1 MITMGSQGFILLVL
15 LLILAVLCHSG
26 HSLTCYSCV
35 APVSG
40 NCTKTSVCSSNLDSC
55 LYIEGEPKSYYYQC
69 WKLADCNFEHI
80 SASFGLQKLQ
90 YRCCQQ
96 DLCNR
101 SFGTTVSGKMALLV
115 TPLLAAAWNLCL

>member
-1 MITMGSQGFILLVL
+1 MGSQGFILLVL

-55 LYIEGEPKSYYYQC
+55 LYIEGSP
-69 WKLADCNFEHI
+69 NPI
-80 SASFGLQKLQ
+80 TTSAGSW
-90 YRCCQQ
+90 R
-96 DLCNR
+96 
-101 SFGTTVSGKMALLV
+101 TAVSSTSQL
-115 TPLLAAAWNLCL
+115 PS